1 MSWTRSKSN
10 LDHKEDCLSPQ
21 HYCIHVHVSV
31 ASRNEECCMDVYVCG
46 VTYIQMLILLPDI
59 ILNISCYFKLALFLF
74 VFITL
79 SLRCLPNI
87 TLNGCSYGMRQLV
100 KGFLSSLSIVKG
112 LGLLTSLVLILR
124 N

>member
-1 MSWTRSKSN
+1 
-10 LDHKEDCLSPQ
+10 
-21 HYCIHVHVSV
+21 
-31 ASRNEECCMDVYVCG
+31 MDVYVCG